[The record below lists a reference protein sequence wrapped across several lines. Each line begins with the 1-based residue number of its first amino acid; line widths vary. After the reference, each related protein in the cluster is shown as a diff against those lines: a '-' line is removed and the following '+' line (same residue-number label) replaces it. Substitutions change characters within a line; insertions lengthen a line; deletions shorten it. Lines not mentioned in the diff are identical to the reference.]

1 MLILKIRERG
11 LYLEIPGLIPTRT
24 PADIDITKCN
34 LTLISAYLRKN
45 GIKNYEIVSVSED
58 KHKETIMTSST
69 PDVKDSSINQKVL
82 NQRFTRLEKLVQSL
96 VEKEAGK
103 DELNKEQ
110 ITDKLETLE
119 LLARQLLSKKS
130 SDTVIT
136 IGNENSTKKQKNI
149 SDDVEI
155 EELDAPFI
163 PSIDVS
169 NMKMKSSS
177 SSKKKIKQDKMDL
190 DDSADLLSR
199 LMGNED

>member
-1 MLILKIRERG
+1 MFRKST
-11 LYLEIPGLIPTRT
+11 YNSP
-24 PADIDITKCN
+24 
-34 LTLISAYLRKN
+34 KN

-58 KHKETIMTSST
+58 KHKETVITSST

-119 LLARQLLSKKS
+119 LLARQLLSKRS

-136 IGNENSTKKQKNI
+136 IGNEKPSKKQKVH

-177 SSKKKIKQDKMDL
+177 TSKKKVKQDKMDL